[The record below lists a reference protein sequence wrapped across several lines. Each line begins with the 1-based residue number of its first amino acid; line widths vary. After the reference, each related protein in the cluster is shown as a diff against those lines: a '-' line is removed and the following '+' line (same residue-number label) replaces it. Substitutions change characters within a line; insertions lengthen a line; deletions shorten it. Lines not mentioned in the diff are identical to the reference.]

1 MAHPSYTMRIATWN
15 VNSVRSRHDR
25 LLAWLDR
32 HEPDFLCLQE
42 IKLMED
48 RFPWEELDT
57 AGYAACAY
65 GQKTYNGVAIISR
78 TAPED
83 VQRGMDDG
91 VDDPQAR
98 FISARF
104 DDLHVISVYVPNGR
118 TVDNDAYRYKLQWLG
133 RLRAYLKSHHRPSD
147 KILVCG
153 DYNVAPEDI
162 DVARLDQWGAS
173 VLCHEE
179 ARDALDR
186 LKTWGLTDLFR
197 QQKPEGRF
205 YSWWDYRML
214 GFPKGNG
221 LRIDHILGTENVAGL
236 CTGAWVD
243 RDERKGSKPSDHAPV
258 VVDF

>member
-1 MAHPSYTMRIATWN
+1 MRIATWN

-42 IKLMED
+42 IKLTED
-48 RFPWEELDT
+48 RFPWEELDA

-91 VDDPQAR
+91 ADDPQAR

-133 RLRAYLKSHHRPSD
+133 RLRAYLESHHRPSD

-162 DVARLDQWGAS
+162 DVARLDQWGES

-179 ARDALDR
+179 AREALDR

-221 LRIDHILGTENVAGL
+221 LRIDHVLGTAAVAGL
-236 CTGAWVD
+236 CTDAWVD